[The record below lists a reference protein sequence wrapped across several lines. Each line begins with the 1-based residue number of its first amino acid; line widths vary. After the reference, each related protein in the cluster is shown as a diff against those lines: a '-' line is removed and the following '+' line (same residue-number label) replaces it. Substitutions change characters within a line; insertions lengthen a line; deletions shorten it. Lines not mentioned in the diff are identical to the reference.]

1 MSEELNLPKTV
12 DFLHEVGMLKKTPRS
27 GFQFLGSG
35 AENVAEHSFR
45 TAVIGFILAKI
56 AGANREKTVYLCLFH
71 DLHESRVGDMNY
83 VNRLYNST
91 DDRSALADALKDTGL
106 APDIMPLHDELAGAG
121 TREALLA
128 EDADQLELI
137 LTLKEQEDLGN
148 KYATKWLECAL
159 ARLKTEPGRRL
170 AEEIVKSDHTNWWF
184 AGQDK
189 CWWVERRNKK

>member
-1 MSEELNLPKTV
+1 
-12 DFLHEVGMLKKTPRS
+12 
-27 GFQFLGSG
+27 
-35 AENVAEHSFR
+35 
-45 TAVIGFILAKI
+45 
-56 AGANREKTVYLCLFH
+56 
-71 DLHESRVGDMNY
+71 
-83 VNRLYNST
+83 LYNST

-106 APDIMPLHDELAGAG
+106 APDIMPLHDELAEAG
-121 TREALLA
+121 TLEALLA